1 MSLMRWFS
9 PQVHARATCSVWS
22 APRDCIYAALI
33 ILVRKSEV
41 TNSITVCKS
50 VESGIFKPFRGKR
63 HYSGALFFLSFFFTA
78 SIVRALGSSNLFSS
92 NTICLG
98 KRFLSWK
105 FRVALYSI
113 SYKQLTM
120 KKCKDFKLNSV
131 IKSFYTKIYWYL
143 VYGRFK
149 GRWLRIQYQI
159 LKIQNGGSNMAA
171 WS

>member
-1 MSLMRWFS
+1 MELM
-9 PQVHARATCSVWS
+9 QVHYR
-22 APRDCIYAALI
+22 REILFI
-33 ILVRKSEV
+33 IIVKECYVLHWQVIRGELV
-41 TNSITVCKS
+41 N
-50 VESGIFKPFRGKR
+50 PFRGRR

-78 SIVRALGSSNLFSS
+78 SIVWALGRSNLFSS
-92 NTICLG
+92 NTRCLG
-98 KRFLSWK
+98 KRYLSWK
-105 FRVALYSI
+105 FRVALYTI

-131 IKSFYTKIYWYL
+131 MKSFYTKIYWYL